1 MRYEHGRDL
10 EAGWRRGT
18 GERRGRGL
26 LKVAV
31 VACLISACSII
42 GASPASA
49 GCRCQ
54 SSCTRRYVTTR
65 PVIVKERCV
74 QCQPAACDK
83 LRPHRPIKIVEHYDC
98 YAAPRVVVR
107 RRPVVVR
114 EERVVYVEP
123 CYDREVVEYVVVR

>member
-31 VACLISACSII
+31 VACLISTCLAI
-42 GASPASA
+42 GASAASA
-49 GCRCQ
+49 GCGCQ
-54 SSCTRRYVTTR
+54 SSCTRRCVTTR

-74 QCQPAACDK
+74 PCQPVACDR
-83 LRPHRPIKIVEHYDC
+83 LRPHRPIKIVEYYDC
-98 YAAPRVVVR
+98 SAPRVVVR
-107 RRPVVVR
+107 SRPVVVR
-114 EERVVYVEP
+114 EQWVVYVEP